1 MSAGRRAFQPGS
13 RSTKCAF
20 RPTPAF
26 STTSFAVFDPLIAMD
41 PQAPILHD
49 KGTEAKGNIYAEIH
63 GEVGCVEDGFT
74 VADAIHE
81 MT

>member
-1 MSAGRRAFQPGS
+1 
-13 RSTKCAF
+13 
-20 RPTPAF
+20 
-26 STTSFAVFDPLIAMD
+26 MD

-63 GEVGCVEDGFT
+63 GEVVYVEDGFT